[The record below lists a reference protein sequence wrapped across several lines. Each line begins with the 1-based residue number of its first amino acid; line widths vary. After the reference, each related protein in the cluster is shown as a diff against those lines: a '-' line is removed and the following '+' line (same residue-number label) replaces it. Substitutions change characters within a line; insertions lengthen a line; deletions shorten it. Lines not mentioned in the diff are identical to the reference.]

1 VASKQH
7 MKFKL
12 RIPTLFCLCGVQS
25 KSVEILGPD
34 CATETGWRA
43 RFVTGDPLSSRAA
56 RDTSAAEVSVP
67 ASSHTVSD
75 GIDAVMMLTRRD
87 TASLSAVP
95 P

>member
-1 VASKQH
+1 MASKQH

-34 CATETGWRA
+34 CATETGRRA

-56 RDTSAAEVSVP
+56 RDTSAAVSVP